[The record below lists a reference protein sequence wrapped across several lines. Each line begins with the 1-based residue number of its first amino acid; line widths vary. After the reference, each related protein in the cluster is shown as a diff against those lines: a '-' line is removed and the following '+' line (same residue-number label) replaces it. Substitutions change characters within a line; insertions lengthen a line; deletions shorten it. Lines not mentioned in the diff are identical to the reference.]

1 MKRRTKPSS
10 SPAAPHGAHS
20 PPLSCPDC
28 SGVLDFGQEGRRGH
42 RSYVCQVGHRYSTLS
57 LLTGKETQLER
68 VLWSATVLLKQMGD
82 AYEQLLKEMQRTDS
96 DRKRVQRRIHEVRKQ
111 CLAIRAIIE
120 TTHAVR

>member
-1 MKRRTKPSS
+1 MKRRAKPSS
-10 SPAAPHGAHS
+10 PPAASHGAHS

-28 SGVLDFGQEGRRGH
+28 SGVLDFGQEGLRGH

-57 LLTGKETQLER
+57 LLTGKEMQLER

-82 AYEQLLKEMQRTDS
+82 AYERLLKEMPRTDS
-96 DRKRVQRRIHEVRKQ
+96 ARKPVQRRIHEVRKQ

-120 TTHAVR
+120 ATHAVR